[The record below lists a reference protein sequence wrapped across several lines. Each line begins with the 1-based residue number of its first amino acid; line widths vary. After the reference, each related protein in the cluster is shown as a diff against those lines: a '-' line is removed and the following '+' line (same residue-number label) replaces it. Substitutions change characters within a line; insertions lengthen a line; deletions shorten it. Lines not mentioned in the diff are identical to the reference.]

1 VWVRVPPS
9 VLKGVVAQAEYSY
22 DTPMVEQGPEKTCA
36 TRFEPR
42 LHHKDETLLTEG
54 DNASLKGLLTS
65 KWVATTIGRLET
77 TQ

>member
-1 VWVRVPPS
+1 MWVRVPLS
-9 VLKGVVAQAEYSY
+9 VLKGVVAQVEYSY
-22 DTPMVEQGPEKTCA
+22 DTPMVEQVREKDCA

>member
-1 VWVRVPPS
+1 VGVRVPPS
-9 VLKGVVAQAEYSY
+9 VQYGVVAQEECSY
-22 DTPMVEQGPEKTCA
+22 DIPMVEQGPEKTCA

-77 TQ
+77 AQ